1 VNGRLS
7 SALAVARG
15 IVPRAILCAVLR
27 AVLLTV
33 LPAARTPVL
42 PTVLLSALLSALST
56 APARSDNASCGV
68 AGAYS
73 LRARGVE
80 APAWNP
86 ATLAWSPALDLRMAA
101 VDGGAH
107 NNAFSLRD
115 YRRWNGAIL
124 DEQDQEA
131 ILASIPGSVLRGGFA
146 AGAEGPGAA
155 WRGWALT
162 TVGCAAGS
170 VAVPKEFG
178 RLVFYG
184 NDPEQSYDLGGTRGE
199 GTAWSELRLSHGR
212 ALATTQ
218 IGGRPVAVVG
228 GFTLKWI
235 RGWAQAQ
242 VIRAEGSLVTN
253 MDGITGA
260 EELTGRSATGGNGY
274 ACDLGVAA
282 RTGGWRLGLTL
293 TNPASHLSWTR
304 RPEEHTQR
312 AWVDSL
318 ALDDLEEDEQTDL
331 VSTDDTTRAIASFS
345 TALPAEIAVAAA
357 HRWRDFDW
365 EADLRQ
371 GFSTRP
377 GTSTTPRL
385 ALGVSRRPWRFFEG
399 RAGLAVGGADGPVL
413 ALGAGFA
420 LWKLRCDLG
429 IASTHGINFTSP
441 RGVEAGVSLGLSWDK
456 AGD

>member
-1 VNGRLS
+1 MNGRSS
-7 SALAVARG
+7 SAPAVARG
-15 IVPRAILCAVLR
+15 IVPRAIFCAVLR
-27 AVLLTV
+27 AALLT
-33 LPAARTPVL
+33 
-42 PTVLLSALLSALST
+42 ALST
-56 APARSDNASCGV
+56 ARMTVLPTLLLSVLLTASAQSDNAARGV

-86 ATLAWSPALDLRMAA
+86 ATLAWSPALDLRIAA

-107 NNAFSLRD
+107 NNAFSLGD
-115 YRRWNGAIL
+115 YRRWNGAAL

-131 ILASIPGSVLRGGFA
+131 ILARIPGSSLRGGFTA
-146 AGAEGPGAA
+146 AAEGPSAA

-162 TVGCAAGS
+162 ASGCAAGS
-170 VAVPKEFG
+170 AAVPKEFG

-184 NDPEQSYDLGGTRGE
+184 NDPEQSFDLGGTRGE
-199 GTAWSELRLSHGR
+199 GTAWSEFRLSHGR
-212 ALATTQ
+212 ALGTTR
-218 IGGRPVAVVG
+218 IGGRSVAVVG
-228 GFTLKWI
+228 GFTLKWV
-235 RGWAQAQ
+235 RGWAHAK
-242 VIRAEGSLVTN
+242 VTRAEGSLVTN
-253 MDGITGA
+253 GDGITGD
-260 EELTGRSATGGNGY
+260 EELTGRSAAGGNGY

-282 RTGGWRLGLTL
+282 QTGGWRLGLTL

-304 RPEEHTQR
+304 RPKEHTQR

-318 ALDDLEEDEQTDL
+318 ALDDLEEDEDTDL

-385 ALGVSRRPWRFFEG
+385 ALG
-399 RAGLAVGGADGPVL
+399 
-413 ALGAGFA
+413 AGFA
-420 LWKLRCDLG
+420 VWKLRCDLG
-429 IASTHGINFTSP
+429 IASTHGSTSP
-441 RGVEAGVSLGLSWDK
+441 PRAGSRLKRHSV
-456 AGD
+456 